1 MRLPIVS
8 ASISSRDLYGSSLGG
23 EPAVVGAYKLVV
35 PLLGTCCHWQE
46 LEGRELELQGA
57 ALISSLSKP
66 CSSCF

>member
-1 MRLPIVS
+1 MDYELGVCS
-8 ASISSRDLYGSSLGG
+8 QVASHQ
-23 EPAVVGAYKLVV
+23 VGAYKLVV